1 MGREHMPHRFIKSM
15 SAARF
20 NEKKFNFWFNMFILV
35 GMITAVVVVN
45 TLKIRAQ
52 DAITV
57 KQIVVAVG
65 AIMGVVNTVLSANG
79 NIWTFLFGLIDVC
92 ICAFTNFDSGNMG
105 QFAQHAFY
113 FLPMQFIGYWQWR
126 KRGAGRRVVRAETSA
141 DGTASV
147 STEISEV
154 KTDVSGVNTETSRV
168 KTEVS
173 GVNTETSR
181 VKTDISGVNTETPR
195 VKTEVSKVKARR
207 LTGRQWI
214 YVAAAIIAGT
224 ALCYGILY
232 WVDVR
237 QLAAGKIAEIDK
249 AKLFLDA
256 FVLVLNFIGQIL
268 LSYAYMDQWYI
279 WNLVNIFSILL
290 WTNRL
295 MTTGSDS
302 YTLVMVIK
310 YGFYLLNSING
321 LRIWLRL
328 SRPEKE
334 RAQQSAE
341 VQGVS

>member
-113 FLPMQFIGYWQWR
+113 FLPMQFIGYYQWR

-173 GVNTETSR
+173 
-181 VKTDISGVNTETPR
+181 
-195 VKTEVSKVKARR
+195 KVKARR
-207 LTGRQWI
+207 LTGKQWI